1 MDARVCLTEGLSPN
15 KRLLPFLLLLPWTDR
30 EPKVQERVREEIHE
44 ALGRNQQPTLAD
56 RQRLPF
62 TEATVMEIQR
72 MANVRK

>member
-1 MDARVCLTEGLSPN
+1 M
-15 KRLLPFLLLLPWTDR
+15 
-30 EPKVQERVREEIHE
+30 QERVREEIHE
-44 ALGRNQQPTLAD
+44 ALGRNKQPTLAD